1 MGKVLVHTHNNKQGG
16 TISMNLKKVA
26 AYAGIAVIS
35 VGLLTGCGGKSEDK
49 KPAQQ
54 AKLSGAV
61 KIDGSS
67 TVFPI
72 SEAMA
77 EEFRKKYPDV
87 KVTVG
92 ESGTGGG
99 MKKFGPGEIDIADAS
114 RTIKAEELKV
124 LKDRGDDAI
133 ELPIAYDGLSVVV
146 HKDNTWAKTMTVA
159 ELKKIWEPNSKV
171 TKWSDVRPEW
181 PNEPIKLYGPG
192 TASGTFEYFT
202 EAVVGKAKSSR
213 ADYTASEDDNVLV
226 KGVAG
231 DKYSLGYFGY
241 VYYLHNK
248 DKIAL
253 VSIDAGKGAIA
264 PSEQTI
270 KDGTYKPLARP
281 IYIYVSKKALERP
294 EVKEFVKFYLTSA
307 TKLVPQV
314 GYVPYTEAQYQEL
327 LKKVQ

>member
-1 MGKVLVHTHNNKQGG
+1 MS
-16 TISMNLKKVA
+16 ISLKKVVSMVGITVLSVSLL
-26 AYAGIAVIS
+26 AGCGSTESKSTGDNANQTQK
-35 VGLLTGCGGKSEDK
+35 LTGR
-49 KPAQQ
+49 
-54 AKLSGAV
+54 V

-77 EEFRKKYPDV
+77 EEFCKVNPDV
-87 KVTVG
+87 QVTVG

-114 RTIKAEELKV
+114 RKIKAQELK
-124 LKDRGDDAI
+124 LLTDRGDDAI
-133 ELPIAYDGLSVVV
+133 ELAIAYDGLSVVV
-146 HKDNTWAKTMTVA
+146 NKENTWAAAMTKE
-159 ELKKIWEPNSKV
+159 ELKKIWAPESKV

-181 PNEPIKLYGPG
+181 PNETIKLYGPG

-202 EAVVGKAKSSR
+202 EVIVGTAKSSR

-231 DKYSLGYFGY
+231 DKYALGYFGY

-248 DKIAL
+248 DKISL
-253 VSIDAGKGAIA
+253 VAVDAGKGAVA

-270 KDGTYKPLARP
+270 KDGTYAPLSRP
-281 IYIYVSKKALERP
+281 IYIYVSKNSLARA
-294 EVKEFVKFYLTSA
+294 EVKEFVKYYLNNA
-307 TKLVPQV
+307 VKIIPEV
-314 GYVPYTEAQYQEL
+314 GYVALDTDSYQNL
-327 LKKVQ
+327 LAKVQ